1 MKFGEYFLDIDAI
14 TFCVIEDS
22 FYLISIFVQNAASVE
37 LLVRS
42 CLLDLFLRHVCVS
55 PHRWS
60 TEVHCSRNLTDGFVS
75 LSSTENFT
83 DLIFVDHA

>member
-42 CLLDLFLRHVCVS
+42 ACSSGMFAYRLTVGRLRFIV
-55 PHRWS
+55 RA
-60 TEVHCSRNLTDGFVS
+60 
-75 LSSTENFT
+75 
-83 DLIFVDHA
+83 I